1 MLPPLSPRHGE
12 ELIGTPIQRLPEFAR
27 PPHYEGAAK
36 EKTRVVD
43 CSALEVIKHGAVSL
57 PSEISW
63 KISSLAVVLE
73 LFASVS
79 SVASVAAHGRSGT
92 GGTTPG

>member
-1 MLPPLSPRHGE
+1 MLRPLSPRHGE

-27 PPHYEGAAK
+27 PPHYEGAAE

-73 LFASVS
+73 LFAAVN
-79 SVASVAAHGRSGT
+79 SVAAHGRSGT